1 MTLYL
6 YFSIFLI
13 SILSLIFAKLKE
25 TKINKDDIYKFLAIL
40 LCLLASFRWKVGGD
54 WETYLITYERSQLE
68 MINFNWSIIF
78 EFLNYFFSLLN
89 TGVYGVN
96 LTVSSLFFI
105 AIYRLSKSLNFD
117 LLLMLVIS
125 VSLIYYTGIMGYV
138 RQTLALTFIIFSLD
152 LHLRNKKNLS
162 IILFSLSTFTHISII
177 FLPIFLS
184 FYLKNFKTLI
194 LIIII
199 SILCLILGFSIFKVA
214 FNEFI
219 LKGMISM
226 GAIFRSIPLLICCL
240 IYILFRKSFFV
251 NFKNFEFIIFYLF
264 LLSIILIIL
273 TFLSPSLSA
282 IADRLSFFMTI
293 YQILVIGL
301 LFKNVIKPNNN
312 FYLHYAIFVSIF
324 YFLVTFT
331 WFIFGDYSIY
341 WLDYRFIF

>member
-1 MTLYL
+1 
-6 YFSIFLI
+6 
-13 SILSLIFAKLKE
+13 
-25 TKINKDDIYKFLAIL
+25 
-40 LCLLASFRWKVGGD
+40 
-54 WETYLITYERSQLE
+54 
-68 MINFNWSIIF
+68 
-78 EFLNYFFSLLN
+78 
-89 TGVYGVN
+89 
-96 LTVSSLFFI
+96 
-105 AIYRLSKSLNFD
+105 
-117 LLLMLVIS
+117 MLVIS

-162 IILFSLSTFTHISII
+162 IILFSLSTFTHISAII

-293 YQILVIGL
+293 YQIL
-301 LFKNVIKPNNN
+301 
-312 FYLHYAIFVSIF
+312 
-324 YFLVTFT
+324 
-331 WFIFGDYSIY
+331 
-341 WLDYRFIF
+341 

>member
-1 MTLYL
+1 M
-6 YFSIFLI
+6 
-13 SILSLIFAKLKE
+13 
-25 TKINKDDIYKFLAIL
+25 
-40 LCLLASFRWKVGGD
+40 
-54 WETYLITYERSQLE
+54 
-68 MINFNWSIIF
+68 
-78 EFLNYFFSLLN
+78 LN

-162 IILFSLSTFTHISII
+162 IILFSLSTFTHISAII

-184 FYLKNFKTLI
+184 FYLKNFKNLI

-240 IYILFRKSFFV
+240 IYILFRKSF
-251 NFKNFEFIIFYLF
+251 
-264 LLSIILIIL
+264 LLISKILNL
-273 TFLSPSLSA
+273 
-282 IADRLSFFMTI
+282 
-293 YQILVIGL
+293 
-301 LFKNVIKPNNN
+301 
-312 FYLHYAIFVSIF
+312 
-324 YFLVTFT
+324 
-331 WFIFGDYSIY
+331 
-341 WLDYRFIF
+341 